1 MNITR
6 NMAQNRKVDKMGE
19 KTYRVLGVTGAGSIA
34 IGTVILVIGI
44 VTGILSIVTG
54 AVLLKQKSKIIF

>member
-1 MNITR
+1 
-6 NMAQNRKVDKMGE
+6 MGE
-19 KTYRVLGVTGAGSIA
+19 KTYKVLGVTGAGSIA